1 MYECLAEQVMVEI
14 LEIVAFYP
22 DAGRA
27 AKEMS
32 KLIASL
38 NVTGTRISRMS
49 CYTRSVRAWTGVLYV
64 WTINL
69 LRDKTLKRIIAKTNY
84 ETVKRYRQYVDLH
97 SKKLALKEARERI
110 IQGLYMSHQVFCLA
124 WLCLC

>member
-1 MYECLAEQVMVEI
+1 MYEWLAEQVMVEI

-22 DAGRA
+22 DPGRA

-38 NVTGTRISRMS
+38 NVTCTRISRMS
-49 CYTRSVRAWTGVLYV
+49 CYTCSVRAWTGVLYV

-84 ETVKRYRQYVDLH
+84 ETVKRYRQYVD
-97 SKKLALKEARERI
+97 ALEKTGAEGGA
-110 IQGLYMSHQVFCLA
+110 
-124 WLCLC
+124 

>member
-1 MYECLAEQVMVEI
+1 MYEYLAEQVMVEI

-38 NVTGTRISRMS
+38 NVTGTRIARMS
-49 CYTRSVRAWTGVLYV
+49 CYTSSVRAWTGVLYV

-69 LRDKTLKRIIAKTNY
+69 LRDKTLKGIIAKTNY
-84 ETVKRYRQYVDLH
+84 ETAKRYRQYVDLH